1 MILKRMSKT
10 LRGLV
15 VIGGVLMALVMVGLL
30 AHGSR
35 SRTTLQAY
43 KAQLRAK
50 GEKLTLSELKPDAHA
65 NINNSLALLNNA
77 VTKLGNARFFPGSLG
92 LMTFIGAGKARL
104 ARTADQPP
112 FYSRVP
118 GNPVEWTEFVAGF
131 EKAEPALEEI
141 RQAMEDPALDWG
153 LGTNLP
159 VGPTSNFYVPMQ
171 RAAQWLAGAEVKE
184 LHEGNVERAVQNL
197 EALLGL
203 AQMNR
208 EEYARVAQMIRLRIT
223 RNAVAATWEA
233 LQAPGWSDSQL
244 ERLQKSWQRIDLID
258 GLERG
263 LVGERAFGEA
273 ACSEARHADS
283 PRTSQAFLPPGT
295 SQTTK
300 ISPAL
305 VMQDRLLLPAWRLT
319 SANDDELF
327 FLKMMQ
333 AGLETTRSLETSR
346 SWNTVKQTLD
356 ELTDHVERTA
366 GAWQGFRYPLSAR
379 SIPNFLK
386 AAEAALRGETE
397 RQLALAAIALKRSQ
411 LARGAFPATLDDLV
425 PEFLPSIPR
434 DFMNGKPLHYRLLS
448 DGSFLLY
455 SVGDDGRDDGGDAS
469 AVSPGRFGLWEGR
482 DAVWPSAAHE

>member
-1 MILKRMSKT
+1 
-10 LRGLV
+10 
-15 VIGGVLMALVMVGLL
+15 MALVIVGLL

-35 SRTTLQAY
+35 SRTTLKAY

-50 GEKLTLSELKPDAHA
+50 GEKLTLSELKPNAHA

-77 VTKLGNARFFPGSLG
+77 VTKLGNARFFPGG

-112 FYSRVP
+112 FDSRVP
-118 GNPVEWTEFVAGF
+118 GNPMEWTEFVAVL
-131 EKAEPALEEI
+131 EKAEPALEQI

-159 VGPTSNFYVPMQ
+159 VGPTSNFLAMR

-184 LHEGNVERAVQNL
+184 LHEGNVERALQNL

-203 AQMNR
+203 AQLNR
-208 EEYARVAQMIRLRIT
+208 EEYALVAQMIRLRIISY
-223 RNAVAATWEA
+223 AVAATWEA
-233 LQAPGWSDSQL
+233 LQAPGWSDPQL
-244 ERLQKSWQRIDLID
+244 ERLQKGWQRIDLID

-263 LVGERAFGEA
+263 LLGKRAFGEA
-273 ACSEARHADS
+273 AWSVARHAGS
-283 PRTSQAFLPPGT
+283 RGASQAFFPPGT

-300 ISPAL
+300 MSPAS
-305 VMQDRLLLPAWRLT
+305 VMQDCLLLPAWRLT
-319 SANDDELF
+319 IADDDELF

-333 AGLETTRSLETSR
+333 TCLDTIRSLETSR
-346 SWNTVKQTLD
+346 SWNTAKQTLD
-356 ELTDHVERTA
+356 ELTDHVERTTR
-366 GAWQGFRYPLSAR
+366 AWQGFRNPFSALL
-379 SIPNFLK
+379 IPNFLK
-386 AAEAALRGETE
+386 ASEAALRGETE

-425 PEFLPSIPR
+425 PEFLPSIPH

-455 SVGDDGRDDGGDAS
+455 SVGDDGRDDGGDGS

-482 DAVWPSAAHE
+482 DAVWPSAVHK

>member
-1 MILKRMSKT
+1 
-10 LRGLV
+10 
-15 VIGGVLMALVMVGLL
+15 
-30 AHGSR
+30 
-35 SRTTLQAY
+35 
-43 KAQLRAK
+43 
-50 GEKLTLSELKPDAHA
+50 
-65 NINNSLALLNNA
+65 LALLNNA

-118 GNPVEWTEFVAGF
+118 GNPVEWTEFVAVL

-159 VGPTSNFYVPMQ
+159 VGPTTNFYLPMR
-171 RAAQWLAGAEVKE
+171 RAAQWLVGAEVKE
-184 LHEGNVERAVQNL
+184 LHEGNVERALQNL

-223 RNAVAATWEA
+223 GNAVAATWEA

-244 ERLQKSWQRIDLID
+244 ERLQKGWQRIDLID

-263 LVGERAFGEA
+263 LLGERAFGEA

-333 AGLETTRSLETSR
+333 ACLETTRSLETSR

-366 GAWQGFRYPLSAR
+366 GAWQGFPYPLSAFSPGGKFVRDCAIVWQGFRYPLSAS
-379 SIPNFLK
+379 SIPNPRK
-386 AAEAALRGETE
+386 ASEAALRGETE

-411 LARGAFPATLDDLV
+411 LARGAFPAALDDLV
-425 PEFLPSIPR
+425 PEFLPSIPH

-448 DGSFLLY
+448 DGGFLLY

-469 AVSPGRFGLWEGR
+469 AVSPGKFGLWEGR
-482 DAVWPSAAHE
+482 DAVWPSAVHK